1 MKRILKWFGLI
12 LLFVLVIATAL
23 ALHTWY
29 SKPLAISWFYNRVF
43 MQFAIDNPE
52 LLTQLRILEQVGIH
66 SHNAKLGD
74 SSLAHEDK
82 VFAKL
87 MSDEAML
94 RSYDTSNFKGQDKLS
109 YDILAYFLA
118 NQIRG
123 APFRFHNYPV
133 NQLFGVQS
141 NLPNLMTQSQQVNNA
156 TDAEDYI
163 ARIGEFPRK
172 MAQVIEG
179 VKFRESKGIVPPK
192 LTVEKVIEQVK
203 EFMLPGA
210 VGNPITV
217 SFKEKIGKIPAEK
230 MNEATRAALIARVEQ
245 GVAASVLPAYNQLN
259 AYMETLRPKAT
270 KNDGVW
276 ALPDGEKYYQY
287 EIESNTTTT
296 MKADEIHQIGLKE
309 VARIGAEMDRILTEA
324 GYAEGTRAERMQKL
338 SKSPAQL
345 YPDSEQGRTQILKDY
360 QTIID
365 EAIAGLDKNFATKPK
380 AVVDVQ
386 RIPIF
391 TEKTAPGAYYNG
403 PAMDGSKPG
412 TFFANLRD
420 VGETPKFGMRTL
432 AYHEAVPGHHMQI
445 AIAQELKGLPV
456 FRGIIPFTA
465 YAEGWALYAE
475 QLAWETG
482 YQKNPLDNL
491 GRLQAEM
498 FRAVRLVV
506 DTGMHAKRWT
516 REQAIEYMVANTG
529 MPEGEVVTEIERY
542 LVMPGQALAYKV
554 GMLKILELRERAKNS
569 LGAKF
574 DIREFHDAVL
584 TNGSMPLSVLENVVD
599 AYIAGKKAA

>member
-94 RSYDTSNFKGQDKLS
+94 RSYDTSSFKGQDRLS

-203 EFMLPGA
+203 EFTAPGA
-210 VGNPITV
+210 TGNPITV

-309 VARIGAEMDRILTEA
+309 VARIGAEMDRILAEA

-345 YPDSEQGRTQILKDY
+345 YPDSEQGRMQILKDY

-506 DTGMHAKRWT
+506 DTGMHSKRWT

-554 GMLKILELRERAKNS
+554 GMLKILELRERAKTS

-599 AYIAGKKAA
+599 AYIAGKKG